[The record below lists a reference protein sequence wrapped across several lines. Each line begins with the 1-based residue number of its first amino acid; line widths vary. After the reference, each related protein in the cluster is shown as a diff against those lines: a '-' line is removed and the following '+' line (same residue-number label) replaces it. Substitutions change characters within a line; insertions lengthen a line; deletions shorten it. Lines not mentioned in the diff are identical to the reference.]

1 MRLDYTY
8 ENIQDFYNAS
18 NNCTSNGHESRWKE
32 HSIRDEESWI
42 GLDLS
47 NILKSKYSYE
57 KGLDALKELEIDS
70 PLGGSCC
77 KFIYDEFDGDDVN
90 YDRLIDGFPALRK
103 RVRKEGIGSGRMINI
118 HINVAENCNIEY
130 KSFLSKAYTAMQ
142 IVDYLEKRGY
152 RVGVYSCAYSL
163 GFANEN
169 YDRSSKDDYNLKVCI
184 KKPEDPLIKG
194 LILATISPWFF
205 RHHIFKH
212 MAATNKVTSSLGRS
226 TTLGIKSTK
235 ENIYI
240 DNGECL
246 DNNASQRKIE
256 EIKNLFNLEET
267 M

>member
-18 NNCTSNGHESRWKE
+18 NNCTLNGHKSRWKE
-32 HSIRDEESWI
+32 HSTRDDEDWV

-57 KGLDALKELEIDS
+57 KGLDVLKELEIDS

-77 KFIYDEFDGDDVN
+77 KFIYDEFDGDDIN
-90 YDRLIDGFPALRK
+90 YDKLIDGFPALRK
-103 RVRKEGIGSGRMINI
+103 RVRKEGIGSGKIINI
-118 HINVAENCNIEY
+118 YINVAENCDIEY
-130 KSFLSKAYTAMQ
+130 KYFLSKAYTAIQ

-152 RVGVYSCAYSL
+152 RIGVYSCAYTL
-163 GFANEN
+163 KFANGT
-169 YDRSSKDDYNLKVCI
+169 DQWGKDDYNLKVCI

-194 LILATISPWFF
+194 LILATINPWFF
-205 RHHIFKH
+205 RYHIFKH
-212 MAATNKVTSSLGRS
+212 MAATNNVCCCLGHS
-226 TTLGIKSTK
+226 VALGIKSTK

-246 DNNASQRKIE
+246 DNSASQRKIE